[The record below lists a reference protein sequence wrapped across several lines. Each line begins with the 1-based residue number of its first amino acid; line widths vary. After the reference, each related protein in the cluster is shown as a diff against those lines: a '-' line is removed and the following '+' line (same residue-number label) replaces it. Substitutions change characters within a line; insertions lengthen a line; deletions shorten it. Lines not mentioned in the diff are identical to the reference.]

1 MDDGDD
7 LERILDDLAGT
18 LDELREEV
26 GTERR
31 SGRVRDR
38 RQSDDVR
45 DDRQSNDVR
54 DRRRTSGARDLL
66 RFTEQYTIPAVI
78 AILETNVRLLELL
91 AGSIRLA
98 DGRLDEAEER
108 RTGRTLDALDGAL
121 TDVREAVAGT
131 PTSPEARRLLREA
144 RELRSEAERRLEERT
159 TTTSEPGTDGSE
171 DAVHEVP
178 VDVEAELESIK
189 QEVDDDAAGEGRQ
202 STGHDA
208 GEADDAGDG
217 TNEGDDR

>member
-7 LERILDDLAGT
+7 LERTLEELAGT
-18 LDELREEV
+18 LDELREEI
-26 GTERR
+26 G
-31 SGRVRDR
+31 DN
-38 RQSDDVR
+38 
-45 DDRQSNDVR
+45 RQSNDVR
-54 DRRRTSGARDLL
+54 DERRSGGVREDRRSSGVRDLL

-108 RTGRTLDALDGAL
+108 SADRTLDALDGAL

-159 TTTSEPGTDGSE
+159 TTASGPGTDEGE

-189 QEVDDDAAGEGRQ
+189 REVDDGDAGRARE
-202 STGHDA
+202 STGNDA
-208 GEADDAGDG
+208 GGGADQS
-217 TNEGDDR
+217 DDR